1 MATRQK
7 RYTIRTG
14 DRRRTRRSAPSEES
28 WVVVDDLP
36 HRLPLG
42 AAEIDIFEAMFGD
55 ILDDLLRSDV

>member
-7 RYTIRTG
+7 RYTIRSS
-14 DRRRTRRSAPSEES
+14 DRRRMRRSAASEES

-36 HRLPLG
+36 QRLSLG

-55 ILDDLLRSDV
+55 ILDDLLRGDV

>member
-14 DRRRTRRSAPSEES
+14 DRRRTRRSTPSEES
-28 WVVVDDLP
+28 WVIVDDLP
-36 HRLPLG
+36 HRLALG

-55 ILDDLLRSDV
+55 ILDDLLRGDV

>member
-14 DRRRTRRSAPSEES
+14 DRRRTRRSTPSEES

-36 HRLPLG
+36 RRLSLG

-55 ILDDLLRSDV
+55 ILDDLLRGDV

>member
-14 DRRRTRRSAPSEES
+14 DRRRTRTSAASEES

-36 HRLPLG
+36 RRLVLG

-55 ILDDLLRSDV
+55 ILDDLLRGDV